1 MKNRTD
7 KNEQRIEQLESELI
21 GFRSAVE
28 ELKVL
33 NEIAVSA
40 GKASDMDQTLNIIV
54 QKIIKSVEAE
64 QGLIYLVTPQKDVFK
79 TFIKQDDTSTLK
91 HSYQISTNITGWVL
105 LNEKPLLIENLS
117 KDKRFNSTEEEKRA
131 IRSVLC
137 SPIWFEGKI
146 IGIILMINKRDKKS
160 PDLMSGRFSENELT
174 LLSIIAVQ
182 AGQIIKNSQMQREA
196 MIKMK
201 EAEIAE
207 LKSRF
212 FTNISHEFRTPLTL
226 ILGPAEKLLAESQ
239 SDDTLKQAGLIK
251 RNAIR
256 LLGLINQLLDLS
268 KLEAGKLKLEA
279 SLSNIVSFVKGVT
292 QSFESLAEQKDIELK
307 VVAEKEN
314 VELYFD
320 KDKML
325 KILSNLLSNALK
337 FTPEDG
343 TIIVSINLPT
353 PKSPPVEGTF
363 KSELSPPLEGR
374 LVSAKHQAE
383 VGGVGQKLVGNNK
396 VVTISVRDTGIGIP
410 EEELPKLFERFY
422 QVETSQVKKY
432 GGTGIGLA
440 LTKEL
445 VELHRGFI
453 KVSSKPGEGSEFTIE
468 LPPGKDHLNEDEI
481 IEEGVILNP
490 DEVGRKNLP
499 ELIMDDEF
507 KIDSLSQVPQ
517 DDIEFTEDKTIILVV
532 EDNADVRDFIK
543 DALGKDFEIAE
554 AANGEQGIRKA
565 EKLIPDLIIS
575 DIAMPVMNGIE
586 LTRRLKSDEKTSH
599 IPVIL
604 LTAKSEQESKIEGLE
619 TGADD
624 YLTKP
629 FDSKELR
636 IRIKNLIYIRRKLQE
651 KFGKTDFVSQKR
663 SEAKTDKL
671 TNLEEKFISKVL
683 EIIEKHLSE
692 EEFSIEQFG
701 KEVGMSRVQLHRKL
715 KVLTGKSASN
725 YLRSVRLSKAKKMIE
740 EQKGNVSEIAYS
752 VGFSSPQYFTHCFKE
767 EFGYPP
773 SELIK

>member
-1 MKNRTD
+1 MKD
-7 KNEQRIEQLESELI
+7 KIDKYEQKIQQLESELI

-33 NEIAVSA
+33 NEIAVAA
-40 GKASDMDQTLNIIV
+40 GKASNIDQTLNIIV
-54 QKIIKSVEAE
+54 QKIIKTVEAE

-117 KDKRFNSTEEEKRA
+117 NDKRFNSTEEEKKV
-131 IRSVLC
+131 IRSVMC

-146 IGIILMINKRDKKS
+146 IGIILMINKRNKK
-160 PDLMSGRFSENELT
+160 MFSDNELT

-196 MIKMK
+196 MIQMK

-226 ILGPAEKLLAESQ
+226 ILGPAEKLLSESQ
-239 SDDTLKQAGLIK
+239 SDDILKQAGLIK

-279 SLSNIVSFVKGVT
+279 SLSNIVLFIKGVT
-292 QSFESLAEQKDIELK
+292 QSFESLAEQKDIMLK

-314 VELYFD
+314 MEIYFD
-320 KDKML
+320 KEKMV

-343 TIIVSINLPT
+343 LIEISIKETKKLPNAGFI
-353 PKSPPVEGTF
+353 EI
-363 KSELSPPLEGR
+363 
-374 LVSAKHQAE
+374 
-383 VGGVGQKLVGNNK
+383 K
-396 VVTISVRDTGIGIP
+396 VKDNGIGIP

-422 QVETSQVKKY
+422 KVETSQAKKY

-445 VELHRGFI
+445 VELHQGFI
-453 KVSSKPGEGSEFTIE
+453 TVSSNLGDGSEFTIE
-468 LPPGKDHLNEDEI
+468 LPPGKDHLNVDEI
-481 IEEGVILNP
+481 IKESEFESAVILN
-490 DEVGRKNLP
+490 EVKNLTAFN
-499 ELIMDDEF
+499 IA
-507 KIDSLSQVPQ
+507 DSSSQVPQ
-517 DDIEFTEDKTIILVV
+517 NDIEITDDKMIILIV
-532 EDNADVRDFIK
+532 EDNADVRDYIK
-543 DALGKDFEIAE
+543 DSFENEFVYEE
-554 AANGEQGIRKA
+554 AVNGEQGLRKA

-575 DIAMPVMNGIE
+575 DIAMPVMDGIE
-586 LTRRLKSDEKTSH
+586 LTGRLKSDEKTSH
-599 IPVIL
+599 IPIIL
-604 LTAKSEQESKIEGLE
+604 LTGKSGQESKLEGLE

-629 FDSKELR
+629 FDTKELHVR
-636 IRIKNLIYIRRKLQE
+636 IRNLINNRRKLQE
-651 KFGKTDFVSQKR
+651 KYSKSDFVAIKR
-663 SEAKTDKL
+663 GEEKKL
-671 TNLEEKFISKVL
+671 NNLEEKFMFKVL
-683 EIIEKHLSE
+683 EVIENHISE
-692 EEFSIEQFG
+692 EEFGIEQFG

-715 KVLTGKSASN
+715 KALSGKSASN
-725 YLRSVRLSKAKKMIE
+725 YLRSVRLAKAKKMIE

-752 VGFSSPQYFTHCFKE
+752 VGFASPQYFTKCFRE
-767 EFGYPP
+767 EFGCSP

>member
-1 MKNRTD
+1 MKDKTD
-7 KNEQRIEQLESELI
+7 KYQKTIEQLENELD

-28 ELKVL
+28 ELKIL
-33 NEIAVSA
+33 NEIAVA
-40 GKASDMDQTLNIIV
+40 TGKASNIDQTLNIIV

-117 KDKRFNSTEEEKRA
+117 KDRRFNSTEEEKRA

-146 IGIILMINKRDKKS
+146 IGIILMINKRNKKS
-160 PDLMSGRFSENELT
+160 FSENELT

-201 EAEIAE
+201 EAEIAQ

-226 ILGPAEKLLAESQ
+226 ILGPAEKLLTESQ
-239 SDDTLKQAGLIK
+239 SDDILKQAVLIK

-292 QSFESLAEQKDIELK
+292 QSFESLAEQKDIKLK
-307 VVAEKEN
+307 VVSEKEN
-314 VELYFD
+314 IEIYFD
-320 KDKML
+320 KEKML

-337 FTPEDG
+337 FTLEDG
-343 TIIVSINLPT
+343 SIEISIKETKKLPNAGF
-353 PKSPPVEGTF
+353 VEI
-363 KSELSPPLEGR
+363 K
-374 LVSAKHQAE
+374 
-383 VGGVGQKLVGNNK
+383 
-396 VVTISVRDTGIGIP
+396 VRDTGIGIP
-410 EEELPKLFERFY
+410 EEDLPKLFERFY
-422 QVETSQVKKY
+422 QVETSQAKKY

-445 VELHRGFI
+445 VELHHGFI
-453 KVSSKPGEGSEFTIE
+453 NVTSVPGEGSEFIIE
-468 LPPGKDHLNEDEI
+468 LPPGKEHLNEDEI
-481 IEEGVILNP
+481 IEEKEIENHVILTP
-490 DEVGRKNLP
+490 LERGKNLT
-499 ELIMDDEF
+499 E
-507 KIDSLSQVPQ
+507 IDIVDSSVQVPQ
-517 DDIEFTEDKTIILVV
+517 DDIETTGDKTIILVV
-532 EDNADVRDFIK
+532 EDNADVREFIK
-543 DALGKDFEIAE
+543 DSLGNEFEIAE
-554 AANGEQGIRKA
+554 AANGEQGIRIA

-575 DIAMPVMNGIE
+575 DITMPLMDGNE
-586 LTRRLKSDEKTSH
+586 LTRILKNDEKTSH
-599 IPVIL
+599 IPIIL
-604 LTAKSEQESKIEGLE
+604 LTAKSGQENKLEGLE

-629 FDSKELR
+629 FDTKELQ
-636 IRIKNLIYIRRKLQE
+636 IRIKNLINLRRKLQE
-651 KFGKTDFVSQKR
+651 KYGKTEFVSTER
-663 SEAKTDKL
+663 GEEHLSRLGDAKAGKL
-671 TNLEEKFISKVL
+671 SNLEERFIRKV
-683 EIIEKHLSE
+683 IEVIELHLSE
-692 EEFSIEQFG
+692 EEFTIEQFG

-715 KVLTGKSASN
+715 KALSGKSASH

-752 VGFSSPQYFTHCFKE
+752 VGFASPQYFTRCFRE

-773 SELIK
+773 SDLIT

>member
-1 MKNRTD
+1 MKDKTD
-7 KNEQRIEQLESELI
+7 KYQKRIEQLESELL

-28 ELKVL
+28 ELKIL
-33 NEIAVSA
+33 NEIAVAA
-40 GKASDMDQTLNIIV
+40 GKASNIDQTLNIIV

-105 LNEKPLLIENLS
+105 LNEKPLMIENLS
-117 KDKRFNSTEEEKRA
+117 NDKRFNSTEEEKNA
-131 IRSVLC
+131 ISSVLC

-146 IGIILMINKRDKKS
+146 IGIILMINKRNKKS
-160 PDLMSGRFSENELT
+160 FSENELT

-201 EAEIAE
+201 EAEIAQ

-239 SDDTLKQAGLIK
+239 SDDILKQAGLIK

-279 SLSNIVSFVKGVT
+279 SFSNIVSFVKGTT
-292 QSFESLAEQKDIELK
+292 QLFESLAEQKDIKLK
-307 VVAEKEN
+307 VVSEKEII
-314 VELYFD
+314 EIYFD
-320 KDKML
+320 KDKMM

-337 FTPEDG
+337 FTSEDG
-343 TIIVSINLPT
+343 LIEISIKETKKLPNAGFI
-353 PKSPPVEGTF
+353 EI
-363 KSELSPPLEGR
+363 
-374 LVSAKHQAE
+374 
-383 VGGVGQKLVGNNK
+383 K
-396 VVTISVRDTGIGIP
+396 VIDNGIGIP

-422 QVETSQVKKY
+422 QVETSQAKKY

-453 KVSSKPGEGSEFTIE
+453 NVSSIPGEGSEFTIE
-468 LPPGKDHLNEDEI
+468 LPPGKDHLTEDEI
-481 IEEGVILNP
+481 VEEAVILTP
-490 DEVGRKNLP
+490 LERGKNLP
-499 ELIMDDEF
+499 ELVVDDSF
-507 KIDSLSQVPQ
+507 KIDSSSLVLQ
-517 DDIEFTEDKTIILVV
+517 DDIETTEDRMIILVV
-532 EDNADVRDFIK
+532 EDNADLREFIK
-543 DALGKDFEIAE
+543 DSLGNEFEIAE

-565 EKLIPDLIIS
+565 EKIIPDLIIS
-575 DIAMPVMNGIE
+575 DITMPMMDGNE
-586 LTRRLKSDEKTSH
+586 LTRILKNDEKTSH
-599 IPVIL
+599 IPIIL
-604 LTAKSEQESKIEGLE
+604 LTAKSGQESKLEGLE

-629 FDSKELR
+629 FDTKELQVR
-636 IRIKNLIYIRRKLQE
+636 IRNLINIRRKLQE
-651 KFGKTDFVSQKR
+651 KYSSRDFITPKR
-663 SEAKTDKL
+663 RE
-671 TNLEEKFISKVL
+671 
-683 EIIEKHLSE
+683 
-692 EEFSIEQFG
+692 G
-701 KEVGMSRVQLHRKL
+701 KE
-715 KVLTGKSASN
+715 T
-725 YLRSVRLSKAKKMIE
+725 
-740 EQKGNVSEIAYS
+740 
-752 VGFSSPQYFTHCFKE
+752 
-767 EFGYPP
+767 
-773 SELIK
+773 

>member
-1 MKNRTD
+1 MKSTD
-7 KNEQRIEQLESELI
+7 KYQKRIKQLESELD

-33 NEIAVSA
+33 NDIAVA
-40 GKASDMDQTLNIIV
+40 VGKASDIDQTLNIIV

-64 QGLIYLVTPQKDVFK
+64 QGLIYLVTPQSVSSGPGRGGRDVFK
-79 TFIKQDDTSTLK
+79 TFLKQDDTSTLK

-105 LNEKPLLIENLS
+105 MNEKPLLIENLS
-117 KDKRFNSTEEEKRA
+117 KDKRFNSTEEEKRD
-131 IRSVLC
+131 IHSVLC

-146 IGIILMINKRDKKS
+146 IGIILMINKRNKKS
-160 PDLMSGRFSENELT
+160 FSENELT

-182 AGQIIKNSQMQREA
+182 AGQIIKNTQMQREA
-196 MIKMK
+196 MIKIK
-201 EAEIAE
+201 EAEIAQ

-212 FTNISHEFRTPLTL
+212 FTNISHEFKTPLTL
-226 ILGPAEKLLAESQ
+226 ILGPAEKLLTESQ
-239 SDDTLKQAGLIK
+239 TDDILKQAGLIK
-251 RNAIR
+251 RNSIR

-292 QSFESLAEQKDIELK
+292 QSFESLAEQKDIKLK

-314 VELYFD
+314 IGIYFD

-343 TIIVSINLPT
+343 LIEISINETKKLPNAGFIEI
-353 PKSPPVEGTF
+353 K
-363 KSELSPPLEGR
+363 
-374 LVSAKHQAE
+374 
-383 VGGVGQKLVGNNK
+383 
-396 VVTISVRDTGIGIP
+396 VRDTGIGIP

-422 QVETSQVKKY
+422 QVETSQMKKY

-453 KVSSKPGEGSEFTIE
+453 NVTSIPGEGSEFTIE
-468 LPPGKDHLNEDEI
+468 LPPGIDHINEDEI
-481 IEEGVILNP
+481 IEEKEFESAVILN
-490 DEVGRKNLP
+490 EVKNLS
-499 ELIMDDEF
+499 EF
-507 KIDSLSQVPQ
+507 DIADSSAQVPQ
-517 DDIEFTEDKTIILVV
+517 NDIELTEDKMIILVV
-532 EDNADVRDFIK
+532 EDNTDVREFIK
-543 DALGKDFEIAE
+543 DSLGDEFVIAE

-565 EKLIPDLIIS
+565 EKIIPDLIIS
-575 DIAMPVMNGIE
+575 DITMPKMDGDE
-586 LTRRLKSDEKTSH
+586 LTRILKNNEKTSH
-599 IPVIL
+599 IPIIL
-604 LTAKSEQESKIEGLE
+604 LTAKSGQESKLEGLE

-629 FDSKELR
+629 FDTKELL
-636 IRIKNLIYIRRKLQE
+636 IRIKNLINVRRKLQE
-651 KFGKTDFVSQKR
+651 KFGSRDFVPPKR
-663 SEAKTDKL
+663 DEERKL
-671 TNLEEKFISKVL
+671 SNLEEKFVSKVL
-683 EIIEKHLSE
+683 EVIKNHLSE
-692 EEFSIEQFG
+692 EDFSIEQFG

-715 KVLTGKSASN
+715 KALSGKSASL
-725 YLRSVRLSKAKKMIE
+725 YLRSVRLNKAKKMIE

-752 VGFSSPQYFTHCFKE
+752 VGFSSPQYFARCFKE
-767 EFGYPP
+767 EFGFPP
-773 SELIK
+773 SDLIS

>member
-1 MKNRTD
+1 MKEKTD
-7 KNEQRIEQLESELI
+7 KYQIRIEQLESELN

-28 ELKVL
+28 ELKIL
-33 NEIAVSA
+33 NEIAVAA
-40 GKASDMDQTLNIIV
+40 GKASNIDQTLNIIV
-54 QKIIKSVEAE
+54 QKIIKTVEAE

-117 KDKRFNSTEEEKRA
+117 KDNRFNSTEEEKRV
-131 IRSVLC
+131 INSVLC

-146 IGIILMINKRDKKS
+146 IGIILMINKRNKKS
-160 PDLMSGRFSENELT
+160 FSENELT

-196 MIKMK
+196 MIKTK

-226 ILGPAEKLLAESQ
+226 ILGPAEKLLTEFQ
-239 SDDTLKQAGLIK
+239 SENILKNANLIK

-292 QSFESLAEQKDIELK
+292 QSFESLAEQKDIKLK

-314 VELYFD
+314 FEIYFD
-320 KDKML
+320 KEKMV

-343 TIIVSINLPT
+343 LIEISIKETRKLPNAGYIEINV
-353 PKSPPVEGTF
+353 KDS
-363 KSELSPPLEGR
+363 
-374 LVSAKHQAE
+374 
-383 VGGVGQKLVGNNK
+383 
-396 VVTISVRDTGIGIP
+396 GIGIP

-422 QVETSQVKKY
+422 QVETFNTRKF

-445 VELHRGFI
+445 IDLHRGFI
-453 KVSSKPGEGSEFTIE
+453 KVSSKLGEGSEFTIE
-468 LPPGKDHLNEDEI
+468 LPAGKDHLHEDEI
-481 IEEGVILNP
+481 VDFHEIESVGILNP
-490 DEVGRKNLP
+490 DFVGMKNLI
-499 ELIMDDEF
+499 ELDVA
-507 KIDSLSQVPQ
+507 DSSSQAPQ
-517 DDIEFTEDKTIILVV
+517 NDIEQKVDKMIILVV
-532 EDNADVRDFIK
+532 EDNADVRGFIK
-543 DALGKDFEIAE
+543 DTLGNEFDIAE
-554 AANGEQGIRKA
+554 ASNGEQGIRKA
-565 EKLIPDLIIS
+565 EKVIPDLIIS
-575 DIAMPVMNGIE
+575 DVAMPVMDGIE
-586 LTRRLKSDEKTSH
+586 LTRILKSDEKTSH
-599 IPVIL
+599 IPIIL
-604 LTAKSEQESKIEGLE
+604 LTANSEQDIRLEGLE

-624 YLTKP
+624 YLIKP
-629 FDSKELR
+629 FDTKELQV
-636 IRIKNLIYIRRKLQE
+636 RIKNLINIRRKLQE
-651 KFGKTDFVSQKR
+651 KYSNKDFVTSKR
-663 SEAKTDKL
+663 SEAKAGKL
-671 TNLEEKFISKVL
+671 SNLEEKFISKVL
-683 EIIEKHLSE
+683 EVIENHISE

-701 KEVGMSRVQLHRKL
+701 KEVGMSRV
-715 KVLTGKSASN
+715 
-725 YLRSVRLSKAKKMIE
+725 
-740 EQKGNVSEIAYS
+740 
-752 VGFSSPQYFTHCFKE
+752 
-767 EFGYPP
+767 
-773 SELIK
+773 

>member
-1 MKNRTD
+1 MKEKID
-7 KNEQRIEQLESELI
+7 KYEQKIQQLESELN

-33 NEIAVSA
+33 NEIAVA
-40 GKASDMDQTLNIIV
+40 VGNASDMDQTLNIIV

-117 KDKRFNSTEEEKRA
+117 KDKRFNSTEEEKRV

-146 IGIILMINKRDKKS
+146 IGIILMINKRNKKS
-160 PDLMSGRFSENELT
+160 FSENELT

-201 EAEIAE
+201 EAEIAQ

-226 ILGPAEKLLAESQ
+226 ILGPAEKLLTGSQ
-239 SDDTLKQAGLIK
+239 SDDILKQAELIK

-279 SLSNIVSFVKGVT
+279 TLSNIVSFVRGVT
-292 QSFESLAEQKDIELK
+292 MSFESLAEQKDIMLK

-314 VELYFD
+314 MEIYFD
-320 KDKML
+320 KEKML

-343 TIIVSINLPT
+343 KITILV
-353 PKSPPVEGTF
+353 KECHA
-363 KSELSPPLEGR
+363 E
-374 LVSAKHQAE
+374 LVSASSFTGEIPKRVRNDSMRNFIE
-383 VGGVGQKLVGNNK
+383 IK
-396 VVTISVRDTGIGIP
+396 VRDSGIGIP
-410 EEELPKLFERFY
+410 EAELPKLFERFY
-422 QVETSQVKKY
+422 QIDPSQMRRI

-445 VELHRGFI
+445 VDLHQGFI
-453 KVSSKPGEGSEFTIE
+453 NVSSKFGEGSEFTIE

-481 IEEGVILNP
+481 VKEVDEESVLSEKIQEQMKMIEADYTLFSKSIHIEDSFEEIP
-490 DEVGRKNLP
+490 DE
-499 ELIMDDEF
+499 
-507 KIDSLSQVPQ
+507 
-517 DDIEFTEDKTIILVV
+517 DKMIILVV
-532 EDNADVRDFIK
+532 EDNEDVRDYIK
-543 DALGKDFEIAE
+543 DSLGNEFVYEE
-554 AANGEQGIRKA
+554 AANGEQGVRKA
-565 EKLIPDLIIS
+565 EKMIPDLIIS
-575 DIAMPVMNGIE
+575 DIKMPKMDGNQMTKI
-586 LTRRLKSDEKTSH
+586 LKNDEKTSH
-599 IPVIL
+599 IPIIL
-604 LTAKSEQESKIEGLE
+604 LTGKSGQESKLEGLE

-629 FDSKELR
+629 FDTKELQVR
-636 IRIKNLIYIRRKLQE
+636 IRNLINSRRKLQE
-651 KFGKTDFVSQKR
+651 KYGNRDFFVPKRDEENLSRLGEVKAGKLS
-663 SEAKTDKL
+663 S
-671 TNLEEKFISKVL
+671 LEEKFMGKVL
-683 EIIEKHLSE
+683 EVIENHLSE

-701 KEVGMSRVQLHRKL
+701 NEVGMSRVQLHRKL
-715 KVLTGKSASN
+715 KALSGKSASH

-752 VGFSSPQYFTHCFKE
+752 VGFSSPQYFTRCFKE

-773 SELIK
+773 SDLIS

>member
-7 KNEQRIEQLESELI
+7 KNEQRIEQLESELD

-33 NEIAVSA
+33 NDIAVSA
-40 GKASDMDQTLNIIV
+40 GKASNIDQTLNIIV

-146 IGIILMINKRDKKS
+146 IGIILIINKRDKKS
-160 PDLMSGRFSENELT
+160 PTLTSGRFSENELT

-182 AGQIIKNSQMQREA
+182 AGQIIKNTQMQREA
-196 MIKMK
+196 MIKIK
-201 EAEIAE
+201 EAEIAQ

-226 ILGPAEKLLAESQ
+226 ILGPADKLLAESQ
-239 SDDTLKQAGLIK
+239 SDDILKQAGLIK

-314 VELYFD
+314 VEIYFD
-320 KDKML
+320 KEKML

-343 TIIVSINLPT
+343 QITVSISTPT

-374 LVSAKHQAE
+374 
-383 VGGVGQKLVGNNK
+383 GVGQKLVGDNK

-422 QVETSQVKKY
+422 QVETSQTKKY

-445 VELHRGFI
+445 VELHHGFI
-453 KVSSKPGEGSEFTIE
+453 NVTSILSEGSEFTIE
-468 LPPGKDHLNEDEI
+468 LPPGKDHLGEDEI
-481 IEEGVILNP
+481 VEESVILNP

-499 ELIMDDEF
+499 ELVVDYEF
-507 KIDSLSQVPQ
+507 KIDSSVHIHQ
-517 DDIEFTEDKTIILVV
+517 DDIELTDDKMVILIV
-532 EDNADVRDFIK
+532 EDNADVREFIK
-543 DALGKDFEIAE
+543 DSLGKDFQIEE
-554 AANGEQGIRKA
+554 AANGEQGVRRA
-565 EKLIPDLIIS
+565 EQIIPDLIIS
-575 DIAMPVMNGIE
+575 DVMMPGMDGNE
-586 LTRRLKSDEKTSH
+586 LTRILKNDEKTSH
-599 IPVIL
+599 IPIIL
-604 LTAKSEQESKIEGLE
+604 LTAKSSHESKIEGLE

-629 FDSKELR
+629 FDTKELQVR
-636 IRIKNLIYIRRKLQE
+636 IRNLINLRRKLQE
-651 KFGKTDFVSQKR
+651 KYGKTEFVFTERGEEHLSR
-663 SEAKTDKL
+663 LGDAKAEKL
-671 TNLEEKFISKVL
+671 SNLEEKFMSKVL
-683 EIIEKHLSE
+683 EVIEIHFSE

-701 KEVGMSRVQLHRKL
+701 KEAGMSRVQLHRKL
-715 KVLTGKSASN
+715 KALTGKSASN

-752 VGFSSPQYFTHCFKE
+752 VGFASPQYFTRCFRE
-767 EFGYPP
+767 EFGFPP
-773 SELIK
+773 SDLIS

>member
-1 MKNRTD
+1 MLNKID
-7 KNEQRIEQLESELI
+7 KYEKKIKELESELVS
-21 GFRSAVE
+21 FQFAVA

-40 GKASDMDQTLNIIV
+40 GKASNIDQTLNIIV

-117 KDKRFNSTEEEKRA
+117 GDRRFNSTEEEKRA

-146 IGIILMINKRDKKS
+146 IGIILMINKRNKKS
-160 PDLMSGRFSENELT
+160 FSENELT

-196 MIKMK
+196 MIKVK
-201 EAEIAE
+201 EAEIAQ

-226 ILGPAEKLLAESQ
+226 ILGPADKLLSESHN
-239 SDDTLKQAGLIK
+239 DNINKQASLI
-251 RNAIR
+251 RQNAIR

-268 KLEAGKLKLEA
+268 RLEAGKLKLEA

-307 VVAEKEN
+307 VISEKEN
-314 VELYFD
+314 IEIYFD
-320 KDKML
+320 KEKMQ

-343 TIIVSINLPT
+343 KITVAITTN
-353 PKSPPVEGTF
+353 SPFNSPFTKGGKEGGFVEI
-363 KSELSPPLEGR
+363 K
-374 LVSAKHQAE
+374 
-383 VGGVGQKLVGNNK
+383 
-396 VVTISVRDTGIGIP
+396 VRDTGIGIP
-410 EEELPKLFERFY
+410 EEDLPKLFERFY
-422 QVETSQVKKY
+422 QVETSQTKKY

-453 KVSSKPGEGSEFTIE
+453 NVTSILSEGSEFTIE

-481 IEEGVILNP
+481 VKEVDDESVLLEKIHEQMKMIEADSALFSKSKLVEDSLIDSSGEIP
-490 DEVGRKNLP
+490 DEDKMIV
-499 ELIMDDEF
+499 LI
-507 KIDSLSQVPQ
+507 
-517 DDIEFTEDKTIILVV
+517 V

-543 DALGKDFEIAE
+543 DSLGNEFEIAE

-575 DIAMPVMNGIE
+575 DIMMPKMDGNE
-586 LTRRLKSDEKTSH
+586 LTRILKNDEKTSH
-599 IPVIL
+599 IPIIL
-604 LTAKSEQESKIEGLE
+604 LTAKSEQESKLEGLE

-629 FDSKELR
+629 FDTKELQVR
-636 IRIKNLIYIRRKLQE
+636 IRNLINIRRKLQE
-651 KFGKTDFVSQKR
+651 KYGKTDFVPQKR
-663 SEAKTDKL
+663 GEAKAGKL
-671 TNLEEKFISKVL
+671 SNLEEKFMSKVL
-683 EIIEKHLSE
+683 EVIENRFSE

-701 KEVGMSRVQLHRKL
+701 KEAGMSRVQLHRKL
-715 KVLTGKSASN
+715 KALTGKSASH
-725 YLRSVRLSKAKKMIE
+725 YLRSVRLNKAKKTIE
-740 EQKGNVSEIAYS
+740 GQKGNVSEIAYS
-752 VGFSSPQYFTHCFKE
+752 VGFSSPQYFTKCFRK
-767 EFGYPP
+767 EFGCSP